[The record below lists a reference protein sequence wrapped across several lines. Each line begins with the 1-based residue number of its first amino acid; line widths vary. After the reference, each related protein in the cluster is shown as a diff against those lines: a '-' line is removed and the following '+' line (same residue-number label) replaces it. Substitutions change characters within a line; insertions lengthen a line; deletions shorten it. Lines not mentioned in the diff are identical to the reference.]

1 MLLPFKRYSRKPGRS
16 ISCGPVAIV
25 VNAAGINLREPAE
38 EITHASWDRTID
50 LNLAV
55 PFFFTREFI
64 AYMRAQEF

>member
-1 MLLPFKRYSRKPGRS
+1 M
-16 ISCGPVAIV
+16 AIV